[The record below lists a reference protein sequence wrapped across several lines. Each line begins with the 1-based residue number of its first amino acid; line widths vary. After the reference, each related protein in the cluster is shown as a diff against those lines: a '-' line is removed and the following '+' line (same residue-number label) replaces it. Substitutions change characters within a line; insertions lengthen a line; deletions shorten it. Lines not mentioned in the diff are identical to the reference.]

1 VPFAGTFF
9 LLEQSSGFNE
19 MLFDVKMTLNQIQR
33 MYYVPDRGLMKAED
47 YRDRAQGFG
56 LCTLAILVLYLV
68 TGMNAGNMSEIEVSV
83 LMAGF
88 TACCALYVTN
98 AFITTAK
105 RFLSLIA
112 FVPAFALYL
121 IILKAVFGSLQN
133 ERLDCLVA
141 MENTMM
147 WCGLGTVLVSA
158 VTLIVSHKFSYKDLI
173 TVILCVGFLLR
184 MIMVL
189 FTPLHYYQHDL
200 SDFSVIEAGY
210 HDDYIMIIHDYS
222 VIPNCDV
229 RGLGLLYHP
238 PLHHLLC
245 AIFLKIQEHLPLRFA
260 EDFNGLKILPM
271 LWTSYLVLFV
281 KKILEYFKI
290 KGKAL
295 AISLLPVVFCPQ
307 MIFLAIQLNNDALA
321 IMLFVASFYLALK
334 WYSEPD
340 LTTILFLA
348 LAIGC
353 AMMTKL
359 SMGFVA
365 FPVAWL
371 FAVRLFKTVKAMRS
385 NTDRKARYIFQNLIK
400 QFVFFALLVFPLGM
414 WFPLRNL
421 ILYGTPITYVYAI
434 ESAIDQDVWMFS
446 PLQRLFLPSAELIR
460 YPYLMEGKEVNDYNI
475 FLALI
480 KSGLFDEREF
490 INEFLRTT
498 AEIMLM
504 LAGVL
509 ILLILVFAVIGVCR
523 TVTAKNE
530 RIRFIPE
537 SISLWIMSIVL
548 IVSECS
554 FCFSFPVVCTEAF
567 RYIAPV
573 IVPAAVWSGRVL
585 MMSVEPKGSRILKV
599 LSTVFM
605 IASAAFVI
613 TVILFYGASTQ
624 YHLIWNDLL
633 NK

>member
-1 VPFAGTFF
+1 
-9 LLEQSSGFNE
+9 

-33 MYYVPDRGLMKAED
+33 MYYVPDRGLLKAED

-88 TACCALYVTN
+88 TAGCALYVTS

-121 IILKAVFGSLQN
+121 IIFKYVFGSLLN
-133 ERLDCLVA
+133 DRLDCLVA
-141 MENTMM
+141 MENIMM

-158 VTLIVSHKFSYKDLI
+158 VTLIVSHKFTSKDLI
-173 TVILCVGFLLR
+173 TVILCVGFMLR
-184 MIMVL
+184 TIVVL
-189 FTPLHYYQHDL
+189 FTPLYYYQHDL
-200 SDFSVIEAGY
+200 SDFSVLEGGY
-210 HDDYIMIIHDYS
+210 HDDYIMFIHDYLTLPS
-222 VIPNCDV
+222 GDV
-229 RGLGLLYHP
+229 RDMGLFYHP
-238 PLHHLLC
+238 PLHHMLC
-245 AIFLKIQEHLPLRFA
+245 AVFLRIQEGLPLRFSG
-260 EDFNGLKILPM
+260 DFNGLKMLPA
-271 LWTSYLVLFV
+271 LWTSYLVLFA
-281 KKILEYFKI
+281 KKILDYFEI

-295 AISLLPVVFCPQ
+295 AVSLLLIVFCPQ
-307 MIFLAIQLNNDALA
+307 MIFLAIQLNNDALGL
-321 IMLFVASFYLALK
+321 MLFVASFYLALK
-334 WYSEPD
+334 WYSKPE

-371 FAVRLFKTVKAMRS
+371 FAVRLFKAAKTMRS
-385 NTDRKARYIFQNLIK
+385 NTDRKAKHVLQNLIK

-421 ILYGTPITYVYAI
+421 VLYGTPITYVFAI
-434 ESAIDQDVWMFS
+434 PSTANQDVSMYS
-446 PLQRLFLPSAELIR
+446 ALQRMLLPSQELLR
-460 YPYLMEGKEVNDYNI
+460 YPYLVQGEEVNDYNI
-475 FLALI
+475 ILALT
-480 KSGLFDEREF
+480 KSGLFDDRDF
-490 INEFLRTT
+490 GSDYLTLTGR
-498 AEIMLM
+498 IMLM
-504 LAGVL
+504 TAFVL
-509 ILLILVFAVIGVCR
+509 ILLITVCALIEVFNIVAG
-523 TVTAKNE
+523 KGDKK
-530 RIRFIPE
+530 RFSTE
-537 SISLWIMSIVL
+537 NVSLWLISIVL
-548 IVSECS
+548 IASEVS
-554 FCFSFPVVCTEAF
+554 FCFSYPVVCTEAF

-573 IVPAAVWSGRVL
+573 IVPAAVWSGRL
-585 MMSVEPKGSRILKV
+585 MMESGDPKSNKAYKV
-599 LSTVFM
+599 LSTSLTIV
-605 IASAAFVI
+605 ACAFVI
-613 TVILFYGASTQ
+613 TVILFYGASPQ

>member
-1 VPFAGTFF
+1 MSA
-9 LLEQSSGFNE
+9 
-19 MLFDVKMTLNQIQR
+19 
-33 MYYVPDRGLMKAED
+33 RGLLKPDD

-56 LCTLAILVLYLV
+56 LCTLAILALYLV
-68 TGMNAGNMSEIEVSV
+68 TGMNADNMGEIEVSV
-83 LMAGF
+83 LMAVF
-88 TACCALYVTN
+88 TACCAYYVTN
-98 AFITTAK
+98 AFVTSPK

-112 FVPAFALYL
+112 VVPAFAAYWL
-121 IILKAVFGSLQN
+121 ILRSVFGSLQHN
-133 ERLDCLVA
+133 RLDCLVA
-141 MENTMM
+141 MENTIM

-173 TVILCVGFLLR
+173 TVILCVGFMLR
-184 MIMVL
+184 TIMVL
-189 FTPLHYYQHDL
+189 FTPLYYYQHDL

-222 VIPNCDV
+222 VIPNYDV

-238 PLHHLLC
+238 PLHHLIC
-245 AIFLKIQEHLPLRFA
+245 AVFLKIQEHLPLRYA
-260 EDFNGLKILPM
+260 NDFNGLKVLPM

-290 KGKAL
+290 NGKAL

-321 IMLFVASFYLALK
+321 IMLFVASFYIALK

-371 FAVRLFKTVKAMRS
+371 FAVRLFKTVKAMKS
-385 NTDRKARYIFQNLIK
+385 NTDRKAKNVFKKLIK
-400 QFVFFALLVFPLGM
+400 QFVLFSVLVFPLGM

-434 ESAIDQDVWMFS
+434 ESAINQDVWMFS
-446 PLQRLFLPSAELIR
+446 PLQRLFFPSAELIR
-460 YPYLMEGKEVNDYNI
+460 YPYLVEGKEVNDYNI

-490 INEFLRTT
+490 VDGFLKTT
-498 AEIMLM
+498 AGIMLI

-509 ILLILVFAVIGVCR
+509 ILLIIVFAVIGACR
-523 TVTAKNE
+523 ALTVKNE
-530 RIRFIPE
+530 RGSFVPE
-537 SISLWIMSIVL
+537 YISLWIMSIVL

-567 RYIAPV
+567 RYITPV
-573 IVPAAVWSGRVL
+573 IVPAAVWSGRVI
-585 MMSVEPKGSRILKV
+585 MMSDDPKCSWLLKI
-599 LSTVFM
+599 LSTGFTIV
-605 IASAAFVI
+605 AGAFVI

-624 YHLIWNDLL
+624 YHLIWNDLFSR
-633 NK
+633 